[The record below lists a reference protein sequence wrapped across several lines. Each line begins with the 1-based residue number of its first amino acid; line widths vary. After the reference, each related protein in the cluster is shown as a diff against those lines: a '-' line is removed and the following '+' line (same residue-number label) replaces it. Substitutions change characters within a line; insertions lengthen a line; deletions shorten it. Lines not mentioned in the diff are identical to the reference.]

1 MRNLLSVFLVIIVAS
16 VLWLPAAVPQTEE
29 SQIEGNLYTNIR
41 LGFSFLFPS
50 GWNVQE
56 ADDRDLN
63 TLGDS
68 TVVFRAGNSDLTL
81 FAFSANLPAPSATTP
96 VIATGA
102 DWLGLHEGEVEEQN
116 FEVRGDIRPVL

>member
-1 MRNLLSVFLVIIVAS
+1 MRNLFSVFLVIIVAS
-16 VLWLPAAVPQTEE
+16 VLWLPAAVPETEE

-41 LGFSFLFPS
+41 VGFSFLFPS

-68 TVVFRAGNSDLTL
+68 TVVFRAGKTGLDL
-81 FAFSANLPAPSATTP
+81 NRPAIS
-96 VIATGA
+96 
-102 DWLGLHEGEVEEQN
+102 
-116 FEVRGDIRPVL
+116 